1 MTETKT
7 LTWYNDIV
15 GSFLRPEQIK
25 DAREKVSKGKMK
37 ATELRA
43 IEDSEI
49 EKLVRKQV
57 EVGLKS
63 VTDGEFRRSWWH
75 LDFMWGLDGVE
86 KAATASG
93 LNFHCIETANDSA
106 SLIVLICFLDHPV
119 LEAFTFLQSI
129 IPDGVMAR
137 QTVPSAAQFVYE
149 LMKAHNIENT
159 KAIYPNKAEMYDDI
173 VAAYQKAF
181 TAFYE

>member
-15 GSFLRPEQIK
+15 GSFLRPERIK
-25 DAREKVSKGKMK
+25 DAREKVSKGKMT

-75 LDFMWGLDGVE
+75 LDFMWGLDGVA

-93 LNFHCIETANDSA
+93 LKFHGIETRNETA
-106 SLIVLICFLDHPV
+106 SVTGKIGVSDHPL
-119 LEAFTFLQSI
+119 LEDFKVLQSI

-137 QTVPSAAQFVYE
+137 QTVPSAAQFVYD
-149 LMKAHNIENT
+149 LMKAHNI
-159 KAIYPNKAEMYDDI
+159 A
-173 VAAYQKAF
+173 
-181 TAFYE
+181 